1 MREPVE
7 TLIARYKDRLFG
19 AAFSVTQNQADAQDA
34 VQNTFIKLYQNDP
47 AFENE
52 EHLRKWLFRTV
63 YNQAKDIRRS
73 FWHKNRVS
81 LCELSETYHPEPGA
95 ERDLFEAVL
104 RLKEKERIVLQL
116 FYYENYSVKEMAEIL
131 HLREATVRKQ
141 LSRARQALKHLLDE
155 EPL

>member
-1 MREPVE
+1 M
-7 TLIARYKDRLFG
+7 
-19 AAFSVTQNQADAQDA
+19 
-34 VQNTFIKLYQNDP
+34 
-47 AFENE
+47 
-52 EHLRKWLFRTV
+52 
-63 YNQAKDIRRS
+63 
-73 FWHKNRVS
+73 
-81 LCELSETYHPEPGA
+81 
-95 ERDLFEAVL
+95 FEAVL